1 MILRQKKLKYDKAA
15 EQILDAILS
24 GSLGENL
31 ILPSEP
37 ELGRMLGIGLNTV
50 RTALRK
56 LETEGIIIKR
66 HGRQSRINPK
76 ALRKQAAPIR
86 RIAWVD
92 TMRIT
97 QLNPIFFDIFRS
109 ISENTSARNVKLDYI
124 PLNIEAVAEN
134 FFRKQ
139 HEYDGLILGEFQP
152 PFLDRIARITHP
164 NTVCVDCPR
173 PGIPHCVKTDNYLGG
188 QLAARALID
197 SGCRCPAVFGYA
209 ESIAP
214 HYTPFRERLRG
225 FLDYLEQAGLPP
237 LTPERYLTI
246 RSAEEEDHFSDF
258 LKKRLPVLKKTD
270 SIFSL
275 TDKFAIDLL
284 YSLQEMGMRVP
295 DDLAV
300 IGFDGLSISRF
311 VSPLLTTIRQPV
323 EEIGRKALEIVLNPT
338 ESKSY
343 PEIIQIPPTLQ
354 PGETLNISNNYKQ
367 K

>member
-1 MILRQKKLKYDKAA
+1 MILKTSEFKYAQARKR
-15 EQILDAILS
+15 ILDAILA
-24 GSLGENL
+24 GDPAADAV
-31 ILPSEP
+31 LPSEQT
-37 ELGRMLGIGLNTV
+37 LRKQLGIGRNTL
-50 RTALRK
+50 RTALQE
-56 LETEGIIIKR
+56 LAEEGIILKQ
-66 HGRQSRINPK
+66 HGRQSRINPD
-76 ALRKQAAPIR
+76 ALKKKRSPLR
-86 RIAWVD
+86 RIAWID
-92 TMRIT
+92 TMRVT
-97 QLNPIFFDIFRS
+97 QLNPVFFDIFRS
-109 ISENTSARNVKLDYI
+109 LAECASARNVRLDYI
-124 PLNIEAVAEN
+124 PLSIEAVAEN

-139 HEYDGLILGEFQP
+139 IEYDGLVLGEFNP
-152 PFLDRIARITHP
+152 PFLDRIDRITHP

-197 SGCRCPAVFGYA
+197 SGCRRPAVFGYA

-214 HYTPFRERLRG
+214 HYTPFQERLRG
-225 FLDYLEQAGLPP
+225 FLDALEQAGLPP
-237 LTPERYLTI
+237 LPRNRFLTI

-258 LKKRLPVLKKTD
+258 LKKRLPVLKKID

-284 YSLQEMGMRVP
+284 YSLQELGMRVP

-300 IGFDGLSISRF
+300 IGFDGLSVSRF

-323 EEIGRKALEIVLNPT
+323 EEIGHKTLEIVLNPT

-343 PEIIQIPPTLQ
+343 PKIIQFPPVLQ
-354 PGETLNISNNYKQ
+354 PGETLHVKR

>member
-1 MILRQKKLKYDKAA
+1 MILENKKLKYNTAR
-15 EQILDAILS
+15 ERILDAILS
-24 GSLGENL
+24 GSLEKDL
-31 ILPSEP
+31 MLPSEQK
-37 ELGRMLGIGLNTV
+37 LASHLGIGRNTL
-50 RTALRK
+50 RTALRE
-56 LETEGIIIKR
+56 LEREGIITKQNGRPSQVNPEALKKKR
-66 HGRQSRINPK
+66 SP
-76 ALRKQAAPIR
+76 LR

-92 TMRIT
+92 TMRVT
-97 QLNPIFFDIFRS
+97 QLNPLFFDIFRS
-109 ISENTSARNVKLDYI
+109 LAECASARNVRLDYI
-124 PLNIEAVAEN
+124 PLSIEAVAEN

-139 HEYDGLILGEFQP
+139 IEYDGLVLGEFNP
-152 PFLDRIARITHP
+152 PFLDRIDRITHP

-173 PGIPHCVKTDNYLGG
+173 PGIPHCVKTDCYLGG
-188 QLAARALID
+188 QLAACALID

-275 TDKFAIDLL
+275 MDKFAIDLL
-284 YSLQEMGMRVP
+284 YSLQELGMRVP

-343 PEIIQIPPTLQ
+343 PEIIQFPPVLQ
-354 PGETLNISNNYKQ
+354 PGGTLKIEQNKHL
-367 K
+367 